1 MIFSGASAERQIIF
15 ENMAERPIPWFYAF
29 LTQELGYEHNMVVAL
44 LKRSFVECTHEI
56 VMADEDAEWNSES
69 MTVTTANAKIQ
80 SQVLEQNMSEGLHL
94 SVSELIQS
102 RNAVDAGTA
111 RAELF
116 RQKGFHPE
124 AEIPTD
130 HQNND
135 ALSTGTGVSHDA
147 STANSELT
155 YSFNDNRM
163 KKYVDSKMQLAES
176 TATIASQSRKMDK
189 QTRLIEQLQKRMQKM
204 QSDKSNNIDTN
215 SSSSRSIEIDVI
227 EHGNHS
233 ATYNDDDS
241 DSDSE
246 DYSSSSDSNISS
258 IAARQESSQYEEII
272 EDDTSLNHRTGQD
285 PPSQNT
291 SDDDSK
297 SRDY

>member
-1 MIFSGASAERQIIF
+1 
-15 ENMAERPIPWFYAF
+15 
-29 LTQELGYEHNMVVAL
+29 
-44 LKRSFVECTHEI
+44 
-56 VMADEDAEWNSES
+56 
-69 MTVTTANAKIQ
+69 
-80 SQVLEQNMSEGLHL
+80 
-94 SVSELIQS
+94 
-102 RNAVDAGTA
+102 
-111 RAELF
+111 
-116 RQKGFHPE
+116 
-124 AEIPTD
+124 
-130 HQNND
+130 
-135 ALSTGTGVSHDA
+135 
-147 STANSELT
+147 
-155 YSFNDNRM
+155 M

-285 PPSQNT
+285 PPSQNA